1 MTGNR
6 DAFVKLDE
14 EQKSQVKFGDG
25 KLTNVE
31 GKGSIVVKAQGGN
44 SKLVHDVLYVPGLAQ
59 NLLSV
64 GQLIQKGYLVKFD
77 EDNCVIID
85 KKNNQKIVQIKMAPN
100 KVFPF
105 SMPLKNCALKTEVL
119 DGYELWHLRYGH
131 LNYQGLKLLKQKN
144 MVIGLPS
151 FHMEEKIC
159 EGCIYGKMHRLPFPK
174 TSWRAKAPLELI
186 HADICGPT
194 KTPSLNERMYFLL
207 FVDDFT
213 RMMWVYILQ
222 NKSEA
227 FSCFIK
233 FKVFVE
239 KQSGLSLKILR
250 TDRGKEF
257 TSNEFMNFC
266 NQNGIKKQLI
276 VRRTP
281 Q

>member
-1 MTGNR
+1 
-6 DAFVKLDE
+6 
-14 EQKSQVKFGDG
+14 
-25 KLTNVE
+25 
-31 GKGSIVVKAQGGN
+31 
-44 SKLVHDVLYVPGLAQ
+44 
-59 NLLSV
+59 
-64 GQLIQKGYLVKFD
+64 
-77 EDNCVIID
+77 
-85 KKNNQKIVQIKMAPN
+85 MAPN

-144 MVIGLPS
+144 MVIGLP
-151 FHMEEKIC
+151 FIHMEEKIC

-194 KTPSLNERMYFLL
+194 KTPSLNDRRYFLL

-239 KQSGLSLKILR
+239 KQSGLSLKTLR

-266 NQNGIKKQLI
+266 NQNGIKKQLT

-281 Q
+281 QQNGVAERKNRTIVEMARSMLKGKNLPNEFWAEAVNTAVYILNRSPTKAVQNMTPYEAWFKRKPQVNNLKVFGCVCYYHIPAENRKEKFDEK